1 MATEKQPCHSMTIY
15 EALQATGD
23 AAFVNEVKTEHE
35 HMVENTFP
43 RPLLSDHGS
52 ISSDEQLHTTL
63 SGSSN
68 TTVEFVPQHCF
79 SAIMNPECQYAWASQ
94 RLKIADS
101 PYEYVLT
108 LPSKGI
114 REKFIDAL
122 NVWFQA
128 PEEKTNAI
136 KEVIAMLH
144 DSSLIID
151 DFQDNSPLR
160 RGKPSTHTVF
170 GPAQAINSATY
181 IIIKAISK
189 IQAFTDPTSL
199 AELTDM
205 ILAIFEG
212 QAMDLSWTF
221 NNTAPSVEEYL
232 LMVNDK
238 TGALF
243 RLAGRLL
250 RIYSKKDLGEN
261 AAGSI
266 NKIVSLLGQYF
277 QIRDDYMNL
286 VDTKYTDQKGF
297 CEDLD
302 EGKYS
307 LPLLHAL
314 QHDSTGILTS
324 MLSMRRTQGR
334 LTVQQKV
341 LMLERMEACGSLGW
355 TKSLLGDLDGQI
367 LAEIGNLEGET
378 GTGKTTL
385 RRLVELLKLDS

>member
-1 MATEKQPCHSMTIY
+1 MATEKGSSDNMAIC
-15 EALQATGD
+15 EAIQAAGD
-23 AAFVNEVKTEHE
+23 AAFENEVKTEHI
-35 HMVENTFP
+35 VENTP
-43 RPLLSDHGS
+43 PQPSLSDHGS
-52 ISSDEQLHTTL
+52 MSSDEQLHTTL
-63 SGSSN
+63 SGSSS

-79 SAIMNPECQYAWASQ
+79 SAIMNPECQHAWAAQ

-122 NVWFQA
+122 NVWFRA
-128 PEEKTNAI
+128 PVDKTNAI

-181 IIIKAISK
+181 VIVKAISK
-189 IQAFTDPTSL
+189 IQAFTDPASL

-250 RIYSKKDLGEN
+250 RIYSKEDLGEN
-261 AAGSI
+261 AAESI

-334 LTVQQKV
+334 LSVQQKV
-341 LMLERMEACGSLGW
+341 LMLERMEACDSLEW

-378 GTGKTTL
+378 GMGKTTL
-385 RRLVELLKLDS
+385 RRLVELLKLDG